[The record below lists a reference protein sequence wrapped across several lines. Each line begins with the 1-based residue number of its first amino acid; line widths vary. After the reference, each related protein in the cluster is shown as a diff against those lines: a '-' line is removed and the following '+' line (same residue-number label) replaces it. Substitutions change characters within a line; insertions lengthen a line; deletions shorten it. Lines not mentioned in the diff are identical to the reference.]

1 MDKVEIE
8 FKPFE
13 GDKLAIFNKNIVE
26 NLSQYLQLKDNM
38 EAKRH
43 IIMVFVNDEKEEKA
57 VDFFVKE
64 SKLNGIL
71 IIIKRVLK

>member
-1 MDKVEIE
+1 MDKIEIE

-13 GDKLAIFNKNIVE
+13 GDKLVIFNKDVVE

-43 IIMVFVNDEKEEKA
+43 ILIVFVNDEKEERA
-57 VDFFVKE
+57 VDEFMKK
-64 SKLNGIL
+64 SGLNGIV
-71 IIIKRVLK
+71 IVIKRVLK